1 MNFDTMSEPRRRF
14 DNGDFPFEGPTPARV
29 WGDQWL
35 RVSEKVLKGLN
46 HKLTNRVAALE
57 AVVTI
62 FDPAEGPDP
71 ELVNALA
78 AEVRHLHALLRL
90 FRLMP
95 AEPFAEPE
103 ACRLQDVMPQV
114 VQLHCHH
121 ADLKE
126 IPFELVEDPD
136 ANPILVRQSALLRC
150 LLVVL
155 EAAAG
160 NALRSGTD
168 HPLHI
173 SYAQQANGVM
183 IRIEGPATPAQLIFS
198 GEGSLLHAVRT
209 ALVHA
214 HGTVDAHA
222 TPMGGY
228 DSVTFEL
235 RLPTLA
241 EARRLEREAAAL

>member
-1 MNFDTMSEPRRRF
+1 MTFDTVSEPRRRY
-14 DNGDFPFEGPTPARV
+14 DSGDFPFDGPTPARV
-29 WGDQWL
+29 WGDHWL
-35 RVSEKVLKGLN
+35 RVNEKVLKGLN

-71 ELVNALA
+71 ELVQALA
-78 AEVRHLHALLRL
+78 AEVRQLHELLRL

-95 AEPFAEPE
+95 AEPFAEAE

-114 VQLHCHH
+114 LQLHGHH

-126 IPFELVEDPD
+126 IAFELHEDKE
-136 ANPILVRQSALLRC
+136 ACPILVRQSALLRC

-160 NALRSGTD
+160 NALRSGVD
-168 HPLHI
+168 HPLQI
-173 SYAQQANGVM
+173 SYTQHNTDVVISIA
-183 IRIEGPATPAQLIFS
+183 GPATPSQLIFS
-198 GEGSLLHAVRT
+198 DEGSLIHAVRT
-209 ALVHA
+209 ALAHA
-214 HGTVDAHA
+214 HASVDGHA
-222 TPMGGY
+222 TPMDGY
-228 DSVTFEL
+228 DRVRYEL

-241 EARRLEREAAAL
+241 EARRLEREAAL

>member
-1 MNFDTMSEPRRRF
+1 MNLDIMSDQRRRF

-62 FDPAEGPDP
+62 FDPREGPDP
-71 ELVNALA
+71 ELVAALGT
-78 AEVRHLHALLRL
+78 EVKQLHGLLRL

-103 ACRLQDVMPQV
+103 ACRLQDVMPNV

-126 IPFELVEDPD
+126 IPFELQEDEE
-136 ANPILVRQSALLRC
+136 ALPILVRQSALLRC

-160 NALRSGTD
+160 NALRSGTGL
-168 HPLHI
+168 PI
-173 SYAQQANGVM
+173 RIAYAQQGSDVV
-183 IRIEGPATPAQLIFS
+183 IRITGPAVPSQLIFS
-198 GEGSLLHAVRT
+198 GEGSLLHAVRS

-214 HGTVDAHA
+214 RGHVEALA

-228 DSVTFEL
+228 DSVAFEV

-241 EARRLEREAAAL
+241 EARRLDREAAVA